1 MDHLSILATTIWLK
15 PLTHVRIYRGKE
27 KFMEKDGILRSD
39 RLKILIN
46 YYESKVTQ
54 ASSFGDLNTSAW
66 KFFEQDLIEDF
77 LDGTEFDDDV
87 YGALFAMRNDAS
99 ERLKSLQ
106 IKYKDQ

>member
-1 MDHLSILATTIWLK
+1 
-15 PLTHVRIYRGKE
+15 
-27 KFMEKDGILRSD
+27 MEKDGILRSD